1 MSVNILIFTWTKWD
15 ESWHIWRGLIIGCMF
30 CLQVERPIV
39 GVGGWVCVCRGG
51 GAVADPDLQIRGGEF
66 IQSMRKQGGNFQ
78 KKFFGPSL
86 V

>member
-1 MSVNILIFTWTKWD
+1 MSDNILIFTWTKCD

-30 CLQVERPIV
+30 CLQVEGPIV
-39 GVGGWVCVCRGG
+39 GMGGWVCRGG
-51 GAVADPDLQIRGGEF
+51 GAVAVPDLQIRGGKF

-78 KKFFGPSL
+78 KKIFGPSL